1 MYYLATDK
9 ESVFHYGEI
18 QENQEIS
25 TGQPFLEYFETKEEL
40 RDRMNEL
47 GQVFIETK
55 TINQSGL

>member
-1 MYYLATDK
+1 MYYLATNKVDI
-9 ESVFHYGEI
+9 FHYGEI